1 MISCSFPYS
10 SLCDALRISC
20 SKGGKGLHAQSRCLM
35 ASRWFSRLNLLICA
49 AGQSSQAGEKRRGD
63 VDPPSAHS
71 GKGRRFQQH
80 PAAQPG
86 GMEMYPLHAA
96 QIAVQNSM
104 VHRGMMPMQSG
115 LGGPHMMD
123 GVGAASWILGGLDG
137 DGQGHVSTPGRGRVF
152 VRGRG
157 DFRAGRW
164 APGHRLLA
172 GTLPIAANLPIV
184 ATCPAS
190 RGRWSRAA
198 GAGAVGACLTAR
210 GGRSGCGAEATKR
223 SRRASTASCGL
234 GRWPEGPGGRRW
246 WFRRSR
252 G

>member
-10 SLCDALRISC
+10 SLCDAVRISY

-35 ASRWFSRLNLLICA
+35 ASRWFSRLNPLCCA

-86 GMEMYPLHAA
+86 GMEIYPLHAA
-96 QIAVQNSM
+96 QIAAQNSM

-123 GVGAASWILGGLDG
+123 GVGAASWILGAWTGTG
-137 DGQGHVSTPGRGRVF
+137 KAMFPHRGGEEFSYAEEATF
-152 VRGRG
+152 VPV
-157 DFRAGRW
+157 AGRP
-164 APGHRLLA
+164 AITYSQVCCP
-172 GTLPIAANLPIV
+172 LPQ
-184 ATCPAS
+184 TC
-190 RGRWSRAA
+190 R
-198 GAGAVGACLTAR
+198 
-210 GGRSGCGAEATKR
+210 
-223 SRRASTASCGL
+223 
-234 GRWPEGPGGRRW
+234 
-246 WFRRSR
+246 
-252 G
+252 